1 MGYTANGDY
10 DGVGEDKL
18 QSENVENKTKKASQ
32 TPEEQYDAEAKQ
44 KVVQSGESNILNNY
58 RSVTYNFTLAALDNS
73 NLKDPE
79 TYRNSELKLVI
90 LKSGGKGNQGLSVG
104 SKIDVVKPEYA
115 QKSRADFAA
124 RDPRRTDLS
133 EEQKSTPAE
142 NYGNEIIS
150 GFNKDSPGRFDM
162 FIENVEIETLMT
174 PSEDTNTSM
183 ATKIKFDV
191 IEPYSINGF
200 IEALH
205 ISALSAGYPSYL
217 QASFLLKM
225 EFWGYPDNE
234 DLPEPVKIKDAERY
248 FPFGLT
254 GIEVEVTEKGMRYKC
269 SAVPYNERA
278 FGQPNVVKKPIK
290 MSGSTVS
297 EILNDF
303 FKNINA
309 QVVNSDKESKDAKG
323 ANAGH
328 DEYDIKFQQWD
339 PTQGFV
345 DVAAGPIGS
354 ARFNEIMKDNALY
367 AMNDPGDTS
376 KPNAY
381 QADGTTKPSTE
392 QQISHPESI
401 KYNAKD
407 SAIHFGEGMAIT
419 DAIASVI
426 RDSEYVKDILKNIGT
441 KPGVPDEFGMLD
453 YFLIKIEVTNL
464 DAIDQS
470 THKPFQKYTYVISPY
485 RIHISR
491 IPNYGHDK
499 IKEETLKKLS
509 LREYNYIYTGKN
521 IDVLGFKL
529 NFNTLFFEAVPSS
542 MANKDVVPS
551 SNAAAPNNTPD
562 VKIKSKSDADY
573 KEASEKDQIPS
584 SPVKTDA
591 TPVQSPTGGNAS
603 QPKDA
608 YSLLARNMHEAV
620 VNSKASMLT
629 GDLEIL
635 GDPMFLV
642 TGGAGNYKPKPGAR
656 GKTSMGEANHNYSE
670 VLITVNFRN
679 PIDFQSLEDGGTMY
693 FDPNRVPFSGV
704 YRVLKAVN
712 TFKEGIFKQKLD
724 ILRLPGQI
732 LDTNLKPDNPKDRME
747 QSPNPDDVVTPDD
760 TRANSPEQ
768 RMDSST
774 AMDQLNRG
782 EPSPGLPG
790 EESNFTDA
798 TGGLG
803 GSEPYI
809 LNQTSG
815 FISNFDVVQSSI
827 VGEPLPTDVAS
838 NIRLQSSGL
847 VGLGQDS
854 LGSAASVASA
864 ANILK
869 GNNSFM
875 NSMSDSLQKDT
886 IASAI
891 NISNP
896 GSGIGKG
903 ASVLINPNEYVS
915 SSPTANDIKHGL
927 NISPVALSP
936 GSISNVAGL
945 SNGINPKSIGAVQ
958 SMGGGLGTLVGGLG
972 NKITSFTSV
981 PSDPQGIA
989 ARVGLDPSRLS
1000 GLTGGGLQSK
1010 LAAQVKNLVN
1020 STPENV
1026 NLSQASSAGLK
1037 LDYLSASK
1045 ISNIPATPQFA
1056 TAPIPQ
1062 ADPGYSKQV
1071 AERGLASLENLYGV
1085 NSPSKLSTNLVPQEL
1100 ISEAKSAAP
1109 AISTNP
1115 YSNLS
1120 GVTNPVD
1127 INSMKDKLASAKTQ
1141 LSGVASGVAGN
1152 SPLSKLI
1159 NKFG

>member
-1 MGYTANGDY
+1 MGSENTPDSTN
-10 DGVGEDKL
+10 
-18 QSENVENKTKKASQ
+18 SENVSRDTKKPSQ

-79 TYRNSELKLVI
+79 TYRNSELKLII
-90 LKSGGKGNQGLSVG
+90 LKSGGKGNQGMG
-104 SKIDVVKPEYA
+104 IGAKINTAAFA
-115 QKSRADFAA
+115 QEARADFAA
-124 RDPRRTDLS
+124 RDPRRADLA
-133 EEQKSTPAE
+133 EETKVERNFAAE
-142 NYGNEIIS
+142 LVG

-174 PSEDTNTSM
+174 PSEQTNTSM

-225 EFWGYPDNE
+225 EFWGYPDDV

-254 GIEVEVTEKGMRYKC
+254 AMEVEVTERGMRYKC

-290 MSGSTVS
+290 MKGTTVA
-297 EILNDF
+297 EILFDF
-303 FKNINA
+303 FKSINA
-309 QVVNSDKESKDAKG
+309 QVVDSDKESKDAKG

-339 PTQGFV
+339 PEKGFV
-345 DVAAGPIGS
+345 DTITGPIGGS
-354 ARFNEIMKDNALY
+354 KFNEIMKDNALY

-381 QADGTTKPSTE
+381 QADGAKQPSTE
-392 QQISHPESI
+392 QQISQPESI

-407 SAIHFGEGMAIT
+407 SAIHFGEGMAIS

-453 YFLIKIEVTNL
+453 YFLVKIEVTNL

-470 THKPFQKYTYVISPY
+470 SQKPFQKYTYVVSPY

-529 NFNTLFFEAVPSS
+529 NFNTLFFEAIPAS
-542 MANKDVVPS
+542 MANKDIVPS
-551 SNAAAPNNTPD
+551 STAAAPNNSPD
-562 VKIKSKSDADY
+562 VKIKSKNDADY
-573 KEASEKDQIPS
+573 KEASEKDQIPA
-584 SPVKTDA
+584 SPVKPDP

-642 TGGAGNYKPKPGAR
+642 TGGAGNYKPKPGSR
-656 GKTSMGEANHNYSE
+656 GKTSMGEADHNYSE

-712 TFKEGIFKQKLD
+712 TFKDGIFKQKLD

-747 QSPNPDDVVTPDD
+747 ISPNPDDVVVPDE
-760 TRANSPEQ
+760 TLANSFEQ
-768 RMDSST
+768 RMDSQT
-774 AMDQLNRG
+774 VMDQLDR
-782 EPSPGLPG
+782 GLPSQG
-790 EESNFTDA
+790 LPDELSNFTNA
-798 TGGLG
+798 EGGLG
-803 GSEPYI
+803 GSEPSM
-809 LNQTSG
+809 LNQTAGLVSDLDS
-815 FISNFDVVQSSI
+815 FSQSSI
-827 VGEPLPTDVAS
+827 VGQSLPDDVLS
-838 NIRLQSSGL
+838 NIRLKSSGL
-847 VGLGQDS
+847 VSLSQDS
-854 LGSAASVASA
+854 LGSAATVASA
-864 ANILK
+864 SEVLNGDSSFTRSISNTLQGDTLK
-869 GNNSFM
+869 S
-875 NSMSDSLQKDT
+875 SY
-886 IASAI
+886 
-891 NISNP
+891 NISNI

-903 ASVLINPNEYVS
+903 ATVFLDPATSL
-915 SSPTANDIKHGL
+915 SSPTANEIKQGL
-927 NISPVALSP
+927 NINPSSLAP

-945 SNGINPKSIGAVQ
+945 SNGITPGSIAAVQ
-958 SMGGGLGTLVGGLG
+958 GMAGGSGKLIGGLG
-972 NKITSFTSV
+972 NKITSLTSLS
-981 PSDPQGIA
+981 SDPQGIA

-1010 LAAQVKNLVN
+1010 LASQVTNIVN

-1026 NLSQASSAGLK
+1026 NLSQASASGLN

-1045 ISNIPATPQFA
+1045 MTNIPATPQFA

-1062 ADPGYSKQV
+1062 ADPAYSKQV
-1071 AERGLASLENLYGV
+1071 ASRGLSALENLYGV
-1085 NSPSKLSTNLVPQEL
+1085 NSPTKLSTNLVPQEL
-1100 ISEAKSAAP
+1100 IAEAKTAAP

-1115 YSNLS
+1115 YSNLAGLS
-1120 GVTNPVD
+1120 NSVD
-1127 INSMKDKLASAKTQ
+1127 INSMKDKVATAKTQ
-1141 LSGVASGVAGN
+1141 LAGVAGSSGN
-1152 SPLSKLI
+1152 SPLDKLI

>member
-10 DGVGEDKL
+10 DGVGDDKL
-18 QSENVENKTKKASQ
+18 QSENVENKTKKASK
-32 TPEEQYDAEAKQ
+32 TPEEQFAADSKQ
-44 KVVQSGESNILNNY
+44 KVVQLGENNILNNY

-79 TYRNSELKLVI
+79 TYRNSELKLII
-90 LKSGGKGNQGLSVG
+90 LKSGGKGNQGMG
-104 SKIDVVKPEYA
+104 IGAKINTAAFA
-115 QKSRADFAA
+115 QEARADFAA
-124 RDPRRTDLS
+124 RDPRRTDLA
-133 EEQKSTPAE
+133 EETKVERSFAAE
-142 NYGNEIIS
+142 LVG

-162 FIENVEIETLMT
+162 FIENVEIETLMA
-174 PSEDTNTSM
+174 PSEQTNTSM
-183 ATKIKFDV
+183 ATKITFDV

-234 DLPEPVKIKDAERY
+234 DLPSPVKIKDAERY

-254 GIEVEVTEKGMRYKC
+254 AMEVEVTERGMKYKC

-278 FGQPNVVKKPIK
+278 FGQPNKVKKPIK
-290 MSGSTVS
+290 MQGTTVA
-297 EILNDF
+297 EILFDF

-309 QVVNSDKESKDAKG
+309 QVVESDKESKDSKG

-328 DEYDIKFQQWD
+328 DVYAMKFQEWD
-339 PTQGFV
+339 PEKGFV
-345 DVAAGPIGS
+345 DSLLGGQIGY
-354 ARFNEIMKDNALY
+354 AKFNEIMKDNALY

-381 QADGTTKPSTE
+381 QADGAKQPSTE

-407 SAIHFGEGMAIT
+407 SAIHFGEGMAIS

-470 THKPFQKYTYVISPY
+470 SQKPFQKYTYVVSPY

-529 NFNTLFFEAVPSS
+529 NFNTLFFEAIPAS

-551 SNAAAPNNTPD
+551 SKAAAPNNSPD

-584 SPVKTDA
+584 SPVKTDS

-629 GDLEIL
+629 GELEIL

-642 TGGAGNYKPKPGAR
+642 TGGAGNYKPKPGGR

-679 PIDFQSLEDGGTMY
+679 PIDFQSLENGGTMY

-712 TFKEGIFKQKLD
+712 TFKDGIFKQRLD

-732 LDTNLKPDNPKDRME
+732 LDTNLKPDNPKDRLE
-747 QSPNPDDVVTPDD
+747 LSPNPDDTIIPDE
-760 TRANSPEQ
+760 TLANSPEQ
-768 RMDSST
+768 RMDSET
-774 AMDQLNRG
+774 VMDQLNRG
-782 EPSPGLPG
+782 LPSQGLPG
-790 EESNFTDA
+790 ELSNFTDA

-803 GSEPYI
+803 GSEPSM
-809 LNQTSG
+809 LNQTAG
-815 FISNFDVVQSSI
+815 FVSNLDEFSQSS
-827 VGEPLPTDVAS
+827 VMGQSLPDDALS
-838 NIRLQSSGL
+838 NIRLRSSGL
-847 VGLGQDS
+847 VSLSQDS
-854 LGSAASVASA
+854 LGSAATVQSASDTLNGDKSFTNSISNA
-864 ANILK
+864 LH
-869 GNNSFM
+869 NNKI
-875 NSMSDSLQKDT
+875 NS
-886 IASAI
+886 AY
-891 NISNP
+891 NISNI

-903 ASVLINPNEYVS
+903 ASVLINTNEYVS
-915 SSPTANDIKHGL
+915 SSPTANEIKQGL
-927 NISPVALSP
+927 NINPVALAP
-936 GSISNVAGL
+936 GSISNVAGS
-945 SNGINPKSIGAVQ
+945 SNGITPSSISAIQGM
-958 SMGGGLGTLVGGLG
+958 SGGYGKLIGGLG
-972 NKITSFTSV
+972 NKITSLTSLS
-981 PSDPQGIA
+981 SDPQGIA
-989 ARVGLDPSRLS
+989 ARVGLNPGRLS

-1010 LAAQVKNLVN
+1010 LASQITNIVD

-1026 NLSQASSAGLK
+1026 NLSQAASAGLA
-1037 LDYLSASK
+1037 LDYLPASK
-1045 ISNIPATPQFA
+1045 MSNIPATPQFA

-1071 AERGLASLENLYGV
+1071 AGRGLPALQNLYGV
-1085 NSPSKLSTNLVPQEL
+1085 NSPTKLSTNLVPQEL
-1100 ISEAKSAAP
+1100 IAEAKSAAP

-1115 YSNLS
+1115 YSNLTGS
-1120 GVTNPVD
+1120 SNSVD

-1141 LSGVASGVAGN
+1141 LAGVSNISGN
-1152 SPLSKLI
+1152 SPLDKLI

>member
-18 QSENVENKTKKASQ
+18 QSENVDNKTKKPSL
-32 TPEEQYDAEAKQ
+32 TPEEQFAADSKQ
-44 KVVQSGESNILNNY
+44 KVDQLGENNILNNY

-79 TYRNSELKLVI
+79 TYRNSELKFVI
-90 LKSGGKGNQGLSVG
+90 LKSGGKGTQGMG
-104 SKIDVVKPEYA
+104 MGAKINTASFA
-115 QKSRADFAA
+115 QEARADFAA
-124 RDPRRTDLS
+124 RDPRRLDLT
-133 EEQKSTPAE
+133 EETKTERKFGAE
-142 NYGNEIIS
+142 LIA

-174 PSEDTNTSM
+174 PSEQTNTSM

-234 DLPEPVKIKDAERY
+234 DLPSPVKINDAERY

-254 GIEVEVTEKGMRYKC
+254 AMEVEVTERGMRYKC

-290 MSGSTVS
+290 MKGTNVS

-309 QVVNSDKESKDAKG
+309 QVVDSDNESKDAKG

-328 DEYDIKFQQWD
+328 DEYEIKFQEWD
-339 PTQGFV
+339 PTKGFV
-345 DVAAGPIGS
+345 DSSSGPIPS
-354 ARFNEIMKDNALY
+354 AKFNEIMKDNALY

-381 QADGTTKPSTE
+381 QADGTKQPSSE

-407 SAIHFGEGMAIT
+407 SAIHFGEGMAIS
-419 DAIASVI
+419 DAIASVV

-441 KPGVPDEFGMLD
+441 KPGVPDEYGMLD
-453 YFLIKIEVTNL
+453 YFLVKIEVTNL
-464 DAIDQS
+464 NAIDQS
-470 THKPFQKYTYVISPY
+470 TQKPFQKYTYVVSPY
-485 RIHISR
+485 KIHISR

-551 SNAAAPNNTPD
+551 STAAAPNNSPD
-562 VKIKSKSDADY
+562 VKIKSKSDDDY
-573 KEASEKDQIPS
+573 KEASEKDQIPA
-584 SPVKTDA
+584 SPVKTNPV
-591 TPVQSPTGGNAS
+591 PVQSPTGGNAS

-608 YSLLARNMHEAV
+608 YSMLARNMHEAV

-642 TGGAGNYKPKPGAR
+642 TGGAGNYKPKPGGR

-679 PIDFQSLEDGGTMY
+679 PIDFQSLENGGTMY

-704 YRVLKAVN
+704 YRVLKVVN
-712 TFKEGIFKQKLD
+712 TFKEGLFKQKLD

-747 QSPNPDDVVTPDD
+747 LSPNPDDVVIPDE
-760 TRANSPEQ
+760 TLANNSPEQ
-768 RMDSST
+768 RMDST
-774 AMDQLNRG
+774 TVMEQLSRG
-782 EPSPGLPG
+782 LPSPGLPD
-790 EESNFTDA
+790 ELSNFTNA
-798 TGGLG
+798 QGGLG
-803 GSEPYI
+803 GTEPSM

-815 FISNFDVVQSSI
+815 FVSNLDNFSQSSI
-827 VGEPLPTDVAS
+827 IGQSLPGDISS

-847 VGLGQDS
+847 VGLSQDS
-854 LGSAASVASA
+854 LGPAA
-864 ANILK
+864 
-869 GNNSFM
+869 
-875 NSMSDSLQKDT
+875 T
-886 IASAI
+886 IASAGEVLNGDKSFTQSI
-891 NISNP
+891 SNSLQNDTLKSAYNISNP

-903 ASVLINPNEYVS
+903 ASVLINSNEYAS
-915 SSPTANDIKHGL
+915 NPTANEIKQGL
-927 NISPVALSP
+927 NINPISLAP

-945 SNGINPKSIGAVQ
+945 SNGITPGAIAAVQ
-958 SMGGGLGTLVGGLG
+958 SMSGNSGKLIGGLE
-972 NKITSFTSV
+972 NKITSLTSL

-1000 GLTGGGLQSK
+1000 GLTGGSLQSK
-1010 LAAQVKNLVN
+1010 LSSQITNIVN
-1020 STPENV
+1020 STPDNV
-1026 NLSQASSAGLK
+1026 NLSQAASAGLA
-1037 LDYLSASK
+1037 LDYLPSSK
-1045 ISNIPATPQFA
+1045 MPNIPATPQFA

-1071 AERGLASLENLYGV
+1071 AERGLSALQNLYGV
-1085 NSPSKLSTNLVPQEL
+1085 NSPTKLSTNLVPQEL
-1100 ISEAKSAAP
+1100 IAQAQAAAP
-1109 AISTNP
+1109 SISTNP
-1115 YSNLS
+1115 YSNLTGS
-1120 GVTNPVD
+1120 FNPVD
-1127 INSMKDKLASAKTQ
+1127 INSMKDKLATAKTQ
-1141 LSGVASGVAGN
+1141 LSGISNISNN

>member
-1 MGYTANGDY
+1 M
-10 DGVGEDKL
+10 EDKL
-18 QSENVENKTKKASQ
+18 QSENVDNKTQKPSL
-32 TPEEQYDAEAKQ
+32 TPEEQFAADSKQ
-44 KVVQSGESNILNNY
+44 QVDQLGESNILNNY

-90 LKSGGKGNQGLSVG
+90 LKSGGKGTQGMSVG
-104 SKIDVVKPEYA
+104 SKIDVSGFA
-115 QKSRADFAA
+115 QQSRADFAA
-124 RDPRRTDLS
+124 RDPRRLDLS
-133 EEQKSTPAE
+133 DEQKSTPARD
-142 NYGNEIIS
+142 YGQELIG

-174 PSEDTNTSM
+174 PSEETNTSM

-205 ISALSAGYPSYL
+205 IAALSAGYPSYL

-225 EFWGYPDNE
+225 EFWGYPDDQ
-234 DLPEPVKIKDAERY
+234 DLPEPVKIQDAERY

-254 GIEVEVTEKGMRYKC
+254 AMEVEVTERGMRYKC

-290 MSGSTVS
+290 MKGTNVA

-309 QVVNSDKESKDAKG
+309 QVVDSDKESKDAKG

-328 DEYDIKFQQWD
+328 DEYEIKFQDWD
-339 PTQGFV
+339 PTKGFV
-345 DVAAGPIGS
+345 DSSSGPIPT
-354 ARFNEIMKDNALY
+354 AKFNEIMKDNALY

-381 QADGTTKPSTE
+381 QADGTKQPSAE

-407 SAIHFGEGMAIT
+407 SAIHFGEGMSIT

-441 KPGVPDEFGMLD
+441 KPGVPDEYGMLD
-453 YFLIKIEVTNL
+453 YFLTKIEVTNL

-470 THKPFQKYTYVISPY
+470 THKPFQKYTYVVSPY
-485 RIHISR
+485 KIHISR

-551 SNAAAPNNTPD
+551 STAAAPNNTPD
-562 VKIKSKSDADY
+562 VKIKSKNDDEY
-573 KEASEKDQIPS
+573 KEASEKDQVPA
-584 SPVKTDA
+584 SPVKTNPV
-591 TPVQSPTGGNAS
+591 PVQSPTGGNAA

-608 YSLLARNMHEAV
+608 YSMLARNMHEAV

-712 TFKEGIFKQKLD
+712 TFKDGIFKQKLD

-747 QSPNPDDVVTPDD
+747 QSPNPDDVVVPDE
-760 TRANSPEQ
+760 TLANSPEL
-768 RMDSST
+768 RMDSAT
-774 AMDQLNRG
+774 VMDQLNRG
-782 EPSPGLPG
+782 LPSPGLPG
-790 EESNFTDA
+790 ELSNFTDA

-803 GSEPYI
+803 GSNPSL

-815 FISNFDVVQSSI
+815 FISNLDVNQSSI
-827 VGEPLPTDVAS
+827 VGQALPNDIAS

-847 VGLGQDS
+847 VSLSQDNLGP
-854 LGSAASVASA
+854 AATVQSA
-864 ANILK
+864 ANVLNGDK
-869 GNNSFM
+869 SFTQSIS
-875 NSMSDSLQKDT
+875 NALQSDTLS
-886 IASAI
+886 SAY
-891 NISNP
+891 NISNL

-903 ASVLINPNEYVS
+903 ATVSIDANSYVS
-915 SSPTANDIKHGL
+915 SSPTANEIKQGL
-927 NISPVALSP
+927 NINPVALAP
-936 GSISNVAGL
+936 GSLSNVAGS
-945 SNGINPKSIGAVQ
+945 SNGINPASIAAVQ
-958 SMGGGLGTLVGGLG
+958 SAGGGLGNLVGGIG
-972 NKITSFTSV
+972 NKITAFTSV

-1000 GLTGGGLQSK
+1000 GITGGGLQSK
-1010 LAAQVKNLVN
+1010 LTDQITNLIGN
-1020 STPENV
+1020 TPANV
-1026 NLSQASSAGLK
+1026 NLSQASAAGLK
-1037 LDYLSASK
+1037 LDYLPADK

-1056 TAPIPQ
+1056 TAPIPE
-1062 ADPGYSKQV
+1062 ADPKYSKQV
-1071 AERGLASLENLYGV
+1071 AERGLAALQNLYGV
-1085 NSPSKLSTNLVPQEL
+1085 NSPTKLSTNLVPQEL
-1100 ISEAKSAAP
+1100 IAEARSAMP
-1109 AISTNP
+1109 AISSNP
-1115 YSNLS
+1115 YSNLAGIS
-1120 GVTNPVD
+1120 NEVD
-1127 INSMKDKLASAKTQ
+1127 INSMKDKLATAKTQ
-1141 LSGVASGVAGN
+1141 LGGVAGVSGN
-1152 SPLSKLI
+1152 SPLDKLI